1 MTEATLSIARGFTA
15 ASGVLATF
23 TYPWLQRR
31 AGKQR
36 LHDLAI
42 DPAPHTAM
50 QFSCICNASLI
61 ALLGCR
67 FARTST

>member
-23 TYPWLQRR
+23 TFPWLQRR

-42 DPAPHTAM
+42 HPALIYAV
-50 QFSCICNASLI
+50 SCICNASFI
-61 ALLGCR
+61 ELLSCR
-67 FARTST
+67 FPRTST